1 MLIKN
6 KVVVITGAGVSAE
19 SGLQTFRDANGLW
32 NEHAVS
38 DVATPQAWD
47 RDPELVLEFYND
59 LRVETLSAEPNAA
72 HTAIAELEKMYDVV
86 VITQNIDD
94 LHERAGST
102 HVIHVHGKIT
112 QSRSSLD
119 ETLLYDIGDKPINL
133 GDSCQLR
140 SQLRPHIV
148 WFGESILNFDES
160 REHIKTAS
168 RILVV
173 GTSLS
178 VYPAAGLLKKASF
191 HAEKLIVA
199 LDVEKVPYGY
209 KFVRAKAATIVPRIV
224 NRWLSGEKAIQ

>member
-209 KFVRAKAATIVPRIV
+209 KFVRAKATTIVPRIV